1 MTSPFGFSSTNA
13 FAVVVLGTFGFFFF
27 FVGVVDV
34 GFSLEADAPLAS
46 SFSFRPNL
54 DLMNVLKPI
63 YSDESL
69 RIVGVDLCWHGREL
83 GRGGT

>member
-1 MTSPFGFSSTNA
+1 
-13 FAVVVLGTFGFFFF
+13 
-27 FVGVVDV
+27 V

-69 RIVGVDLCWHGREL
+69 RIVGVDLCWLGREF